1 MSIYTEADLCKLVQ
15 RRGLKGRCLLPMS
28 QLHEAVVLSTA
39 DRHSK
44 TGMNTQ
50 LRAALVHRQ
59 PSEEHFVLP
68 LALSPSGDCSVEDR
82 L

>member
-1 MSIYTEADLCKLVQ
+1 
-15 RRGLKGRCLLPMS
+15 MS

-50 LRAALVHRQ
+50 LWAALVHRQ
-59 PSEEHFVLP
+59 PSEERFVLP

>member
-1 MSIYTEADLCKLVQ
+1 
-15 RRGLKGRCLLPMS
+15 MS